1 MRVDIF
7 VTEAKL
13 ALLPSKQARTA
24 AALTHHIR
32 QHRAPSRPAI
42 IIYLLCILHYFISEA
57 TVRWYTTRSI
67 HITYY
72 YILRL
77 LSRVLKHQTA
87 RGPLADPPAGSTPPG
102 YYTTTTYAYSR
113 LL

>member
-32 QHRAPSRPAI
+32 QHRAPSI

-67 HITYY
+67 HIMHMM
-72 YILRL
+72 IMM
-77 LSRVLKHQTA
+77 
-87 RGPLADPPAGSTPPG
+87 
-102 YYTTTTYAYSR
+102 
-113 LL
+113 